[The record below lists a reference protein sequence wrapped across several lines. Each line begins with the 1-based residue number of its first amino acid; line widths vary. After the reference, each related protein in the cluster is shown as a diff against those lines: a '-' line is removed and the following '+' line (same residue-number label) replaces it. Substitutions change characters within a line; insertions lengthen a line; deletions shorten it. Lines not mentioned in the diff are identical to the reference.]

1 MHLRPDHAEK
11 DLRVLRKLIR
21 ENALGQMTTAIPS
34 STHPF
39 LQTSHIP
46 FVLDV
51 EDETSETEL
60 GRLRCHMARQN
71 PQSKAMMDSL
81 TENPALNN
89 VIEQDVLIIFTSP
102 VQHYVTSKFYTE
114 TKLGSGKVVPT
125 WNYAAVQVYGR
136 AKVYFD
142 SKSDESVNFLQT
154 QMEDLSHQCET
165 SVMGYTGGDAPVE
178 WKVSDAP
185 SRYVELLRKAII
197 GVEITIT
204 RLEGKFKMSQEMGVG
219 DREGVIKGFA
229 RLDSEAG
236 GAMSKLVK
244 ERCDQS
250 DEAKAAAKSAVQ

>member
-1 MHLRPDHAEK
+1 MHLRSDHAEK

-21 ENALGQMTTAIPS
+21 ENPLGLMTTAIPS
-34 STHPF
+34 TEHAF

-46 FVLDV
+46 FVLDI
-51 EDETSETEL
+51 EDDSSETEL

-71 PQSKAMMDSL
+71 PQSKAMIQSL
-81 TENPALNN
+81 TDNPALEN
-89 VIEQDVLIIFTSP
+89 VIEQDVLIIFNSP

-125 WNYAAVQVYGR
+125 WNYAAAQVYGR

-142 SKSDESVNFLQT
+142 GKSDETTEFLQT
-154 QMEDLSHQCET
+154 QMVDLSHQSET
-165 SVMGYTGGDAPVE
+165 RIMGYTGGDAPVE

-185 SRYVELLRKAII
+185 SKYVDLLRKGII

-229 RLDSEAG
+229 KLDSETG
-236 GAMSKLVK
+236 QAMSKLVK
-244 ERCDQS
+244 ERWEIKDA
-250 DEAKAAAKSAVQ
+250 AKAAAN